1 MPKSDEKNENFPNT
15 ISMSQFTRKSTRRNS
30 NFSLSHPHSTG
41 SSTRDRCDSFP
52 MTRNRTTS
60 DSTPTHSQMPPH
72 NGNYANN
79 NNNNNSMPPPKRPVS
94 MNYGSQRYGNSPPNN
109 SSPISPPSC
118 SESDASSAS
127 IDETDGF
134 IHSMTPE
141 DHANH
146 HLREYHRK

>member
-1 MPKSDEKNENFPNT
+1 
-15 ISMSQFTRKSTRRNS
+15 MSQLIE
-30 NFSLSHPHSTG
+30 FSSSFYSTG

-60 DSTPTHSQMPPH
+60 DSTPTHSQIPQH

-79 NNNNNSMPPPKRPVS
+79 NINNNNSMPPPRRPVS
-94 MNYGSQRYGNSPPNN
+94 MSYSSQRYGNSPPNN

-118 SESDASSAS
+118 SESDASSSAS

-134 IHSMTPE
+134 MHPMTPD
-141 DHANH
+141 DHGS
-146 HLREYHRK
+146 HLREYQK